1 MPITYREARYIA
13 SRLNGDDMQTAVLK
27 SGLPKWMAR
36 LPGQYVENGE
46 VLEKLQELQA
56 RMAEHALQ
64 VGLIDAI
71 EIHEYLSDA
80 LRADMRDIRNDDGSF
95 KPQSEWPEIWGRMM
109 EAGDVEV
116 EYASERSHDGA
127 TKDKAGGWDVKG
139 QVQKVKLKFASRVKL
154 MELAMKHKGVDAMVQ
169 QKQGDVN
176 VVVVTAERAREVSAA
191 KKRLERVIPVKAEP
205 LQVVE
210 APQSEEHKPISEGQH
225 VDNKEEQ
232 A

>member
-1 MPITYREARYIA
+1 MAITYREARYIA
-13 SRLNGDDMQTAVLK
+13 ARLNGDDMQTAVLK
-27 SGLPKWMAR
+27 SGLPRWMANI
-36 LPGQYVENGE
+36 PGQSVENGE
-46 VLEKLQELQA
+46 VLAKLQELQA

-64 VGLIDAI
+64 VGLINAV

-95 KPQSEWPEIWGRMM
+95 KPQSEWPDIWGRMM

-191 KKRLERVIPVKAEP
+191 KKRLERVIPVSALP
-205 LQVVE
+205 LPVVDTPVIEERNTPTNEQV
-210 APQSEEHKPISEGQH
+210 I
-225 VDNKEEQ
+225 DNKEEQ